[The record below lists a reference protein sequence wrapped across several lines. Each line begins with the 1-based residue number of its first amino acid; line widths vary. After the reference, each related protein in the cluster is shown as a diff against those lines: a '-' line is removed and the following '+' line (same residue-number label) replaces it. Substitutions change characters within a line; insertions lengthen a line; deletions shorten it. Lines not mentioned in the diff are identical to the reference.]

1 MATFLWLSA
10 ISFDV
15 WRRFSM
21 RRFQNFYKNNRSS
34 FFNYNVV
41 VWSSAGLL
49 TLIIFLIDQFTD
61 TDLDNPYTPAV
72 GVFSCWIYS
81 RFSTKSKFDYNI
93 CNIIV
98 LKY

>member
-1 MATFLWLSA
+1 MGGSWFLEIIAFVCEMENVLQPLVA
-10 ISFDV
+10 LND
-15 WRRFSM
+15 
-21 RRFQNFYKNNRSS
+21 
-34 FFNYNVV
+34 NVV

-49 TLIIFLIDQFTD
+49 TLIIFLVDQFAD
-61 TDLDNPYTPAV
+61 TDLDNPHTPAV

-81 RFSTKSKFDYNI
+81 RFSTKIDYNI

>member
-1 MATFLWLSA
+1 
-10 ISFDV
+10 
-15 WRRFSM
+15 M

-49 TLIIFLIDQFTD
+49 TLIIFLVDQFAD

-81 RFSTKSKFDYNI
+81 RSSTKSQLDYNNYTI
-93 CNIIV
+93 FIIIIFI
-98 LKY
+98 Y